1 MPEVIYLKLKGKD
14 SKDIEGSCIEN
25 KHEKFIEVM
34 SFSHGV
40 SSPYD
45 PYSATSAAGTRHHQS
60 FSLYKALDKSSP
72 LLMQALITG
81 DPMSEFTLELWRNNQ
96 GVMEQYYTIKLEK
109 AKVISISTQ
118 SHTESIAF
126 VFDKITWTWL
136 PGGNVEAVDTLKDLN
151 QK

>member
-1 MPEVIYLKLKGKD
+1 MPEVIYLKLKDKEN
-14 SKDIEGSCIEN
+14 KDIEGSCIE
-25 KHEKFIEVM
+25 KGHEKFIEVM

-45 PYSATSAAGTRHHQS
+45 PYSATSVAGTRHHQS

-81 DPMSEFTLELWRNNQ
+81 APMSEFTLELWRNNQ
-96 GVMEQYYTIKLEK
+96 GIMEQYYTIKLEK
-109 AKVISISTQ
+109 AIVISISTQ

-136 PGGNVEAVDTLKDLN
+136 PGGNVEAADTLKDLN